1 MSYQEIKNYVS
12 LISTM
17 LIFGGY
23 CLYVYAN
30 YGGQIMDGTAT
41 LSFWGAVI
49 LILIPV
55 SVAAKIVVSII
66 FVIVYR
72 MVTKEQ
78 EPAFTDELDKL
89 IELKASRI
97 SYYVFVLG
105 FLLAMCALALE
116 WPLSLAFIILVFC
129 GFLAEMADG
138 VAQLYLYR
146 KGI

>member
-12 LISTM
+12 LICTM

-23 CLYVYAN
+23 CLYVYVN
-30 YGGQIMDGTAT
+30 YGEQIVNSTAP

-55 SVAAKIVVSII
+55 SIVAKIIVSIV
-66 FVIVYR
+66 FVMIYR

-89 IELKASRI
+89 IELKASRV
-97 SYYVFVLG
+97 SYYVFIFG
-105 FLLAMCALALE
+105 FLLSMCVLAME
-116 WPLSLAFIILVFC
+116 WPLSVAFVILVFC